1 MNITRFEPWS
11 YVDLMQRNLKR
22 PAALKS
28 NARWTPAVDIIEEK
42 DGFTLRADVPGVG
55 AHDIEITMDAGI
67 LNISGSRMVEKSDDE
82 ATLRRSERVS
92 GQFFRQFSLPDTA
105 DGDNIKAR
113 TSNGILE
120 ITIPKLA
127 EVAARQIKV
136 EAA

>member
-11 YVDLMQRNLKR
+11 YADLMQRNLRR
-22 PAALKS
+22 PVARKNS
-28 NARWTPAVDIIEEK
+28 ARWTPAVDIIEEK
-42 DGFTLRADVPGVG
+42 DGFKLRADIPGVQ
-55 AHDIEITMDAGI
+55 ADDIEITMDAGV
-67 LNISGSRMVEKSDDE
+67 LNISGARVVENLDDE